1 VEKLASTLLALISI
15 LIDRQA
21 SSVRFGSWLRENVL
35 PVAELGESHLN
46 NAEQV
51 QFDVLFVAS
60 SELILRSAASL

>member
-1 VEKLASTLLALISI
+1 
-15 LIDRQA
+15 
-21 SSVRFGSWLRENVL
+21 
-35 PVAELGESHLN
+35 VAELGESHLN